1 MSAGG
6 QAAAPTLT
14 TSLFGGLPTETST
27 ASQGSI
33 YLYQSNNCSSRLS
46 DTATPLLLG
55 ECLNM
60 PINGIEAVEINSL
73 PSCSDN
79 GTPLLLVSDQL
90 DCKNSTQGSTADS
103 GETLKCL
110 AFGGGEIE
118 VDIGSVVFSCFGNG
132 ISSVAPSAAASTNA
146 PAPTMDSGNSGNPDS
161 SSSSS
166 DSSCCDSCQHCCCI
180 FGIVLGV
187 IAVLGAVLGGVG
199 WCIGNS

>member
-14 TSLFGGLPTETST
+14 TSIFGGLPTETST

-33 YLYQSNNCSSRLS
+33 YLYQRNDCNSPLS
-46 DTATPLLLG
+46 DIATPLLLG

-60 PINGIEAVEINSL
+60 PISGILAIEINSL

-90 DCKNSTQGSTADS
+90 DCKNSTQGSSADS

-110 AFGGGEIE
+110 TFGGGEVE
-118 VDIGSVVFSCFGNG
+118 VDIGSVVFSCFGSG
-132 ISSVAPSAAASTNA
+132 ISSVAPSAAASTNS
-146 PAPTMDSGNSGNPDS
+146 PAPTMDSGNSNDQGS

-166 DSSCCDSCQHCCCI
+166 GSNCCDSCQHCCCI
-180 FGIVLGV
+180 FGIILAVVAV
-187 IAVLGAVLGGVG
+187 IGGIGA
-199 WCIGNS
+199 CIAIS